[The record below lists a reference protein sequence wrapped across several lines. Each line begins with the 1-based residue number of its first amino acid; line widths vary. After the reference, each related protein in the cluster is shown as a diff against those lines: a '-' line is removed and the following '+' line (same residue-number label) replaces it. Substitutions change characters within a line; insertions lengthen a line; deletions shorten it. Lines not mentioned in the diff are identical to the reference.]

1 MSYKYNTMS
10 SSSSPSST
18 KVVKVNPVI
27 FKYKMISFN
36 INEKE
41 DSIVIE
47 LNTGN
52 YPIQYQYN
60 PNSAKGHALL
70 LKVEYLSLDKQQY
83 KDPGLSLLFHL
94 NSAYN
99 FFATIVESENGI
111 GMEIHTGLYPMAIEG
126 ANKMIQTNGM
136 SPSIC
141 TQNNSI
147 NIKILLPNY

>member
-1 MSYKYNTMS
+1 MSYKYQTNMSSTS
-10 SSSSPSST
+10 SSS
-18 KVVKVNPVI
+18 KVVKINPVI

-36 INEKE
+36 INEKD

-60 PNSAKGHALL
+60 PNSSKGHALL
-70 LKVEYLSLDKQQY
+70 LKVEYLQLDKQQY

-99 FFATIVESENGI
+99 FFATVVESENGI
-111 GMEIHTGLYPMAIEG
+111 GMEVHTGIYPMAIDG
-126 ANKMIQTNGM
+126 SNKMIQPSNT
-136 SPSIC
+136 SPSIA